1 MGNRLKKVLVVDDD
15 PTTLAILGR
24 SLENLGFAPIVCA
37 SPSVALQIA
46 QENGPWEIVV
56 SDYQMPAMTGDVF
69 LSELRKLLP
78 DSNHATIMTSGIIS
92 LPKISELLQDGV
104 DYFLPKP
111 INLREFSEYINR
123 VTLSKQSEKASTDNR
138 ATV

>member
-1 MGNRLKKVLVVDDD
+1 
-15 PTTLAILGR
+15 
-24 SLENLGFAPIVCA
+24 
-37 SPSVALQIA
+37 
-46 QENGPWEIVV
+46 
-56 SDYQMPAMTGDVF
+56 MPAMTGDVF

-111 INLREFSEYINR
+111 INLREFSDYINR
-123 VTLSKQSEKASTDNR
+123 VTVSKQIEKVSADNR